1 MLTMGNS
8 KSVRKINFEDMQ
20 DMIKDVQTIIINT
33 MDPSMQ
39 ECLITRTILAKD
51 ETMLLNKL
59 INTNLQARIVIYGV
73 NATDDK
79 IVKKYNQLLTLG
91 FTNVLVYPGGMF
103 EWLLLQDTYGSDQ
116 FPTTKKE
123 LDILK
128 YKGKKI
134 SNLLLTNY

>member
-20 DMIKDVQTIIINT
+20 DMIKDMRTIIINT
-33 MDPSMQ
+33 MEPNMQ
-39 ECLITRTILAKD
+39 DCLITRTVLAKH
-51 ETMLLNKL
+51 ETELLNKL
-59 INTNLQARIVIYGV
+59 INTNLQVRIVIYGI

-103 EWLLLQDTYGSDQ
+103 EWLLLQDTYGSDHFQ
-116 FPTTKKE
+116 TTKTE
-123 LDILK
+123 VDILK

>member
-1 MLTMGNS
+1 
-8 KSVRKINFEDMQ
+8 
-20 DMIKDVQTIIINT
+20 MIKDVQTIIINT
-33 MDPSMQ
+33 MDPMQ

-128 YKGKKI
+128 YKGKKDF
-134 SNLLLTNY
+134 

>member
-1 MLTMGNS
+1 MGNS

-33 MDPSMQ
+33 IDPSMQ

-59 INTNLQARIVIYGV
+59 INTNLQTRIVIYGV